1 MAQDEVS
8 SNLQNTDNLQDIKII
23 VEQPIDDIETETE
36 HNNEA
41 LPVLYPI
48 PIPFFCMNT
57 NRFNKGLIS
66 IGGLILL
73 FAILISLC
81 IIYVFIFDSPD
92 HAVSKYIPYSCI
104 CVMIIGFPA
113 IYFLMN
119 PGHLITAINDLPF

>member
-1 MAQDEVS
+1 MS
-8 SNLQNTDNLQDIKII
+8 SNLQNTDNLQDIEII
-23 VEQPIDDIETETE
+23 VEPPIDDIETERE
-36 HNNEA
+36 HINEA
-41 LPVLYPI
+41 LPVLDPI

-104 CVMIIGFPA
+104 CVMIIGSPT